1 MNLLDSLLANEPVEY
16 ELSTWDLSE
25 LLPEPSEEVIQQ
37 RITQLEEMVANFEQF
52 REELSPEMDPA
63 QLLDILGM
71 YESIVEELY
80 VLSAYGN
87 LWFSQDTQ
95 CPEALAYRNRIQ
107 QLVTQVQNRILFFS
121 LWWKS
126 LEDEEAERLLPSQ
139 ETYPDYRHFLEEMRL
154 FKPYTL
160 DEKSEQ
166 IINLKDANGINALLT
181 VYSLLTNRLEFTL
194 EVDGETKTLTRGELM
209 SYVYSPDPA
218 LRAAAYQELYR
229 VYSQEAPI
237 LAQIYVNRVRD
248 WANENVDL
256 RGFQS
261 PIAVRNLYNDIPDEA
276 VEVLLQVVRDNV
288 GVFQR
293 YFQLKARWLGMEKLR
308 RYDIYAPLA
317 SSDRTVP
324 YKEAVAAVLETFRQF
339 DEKVAQKAER
349 VFAHQHID
357 SEVRKGKRG
366 GAFCAT
372 VLPWLTPYVL
382 MSYTGKVRDVATLA
396 HELGHAVHSM
406 MAEDHSILTQHPSLP
421 LAETASVF
429 SEMLMTDRL
438 LAEEEDPLVRREI
451 LAAAV
456 DDMYATVMRQA
467 FFVLFEKEAHAAILA
482 DRSPEELNELYMA
495 NLQEQFGDSLE
506 LSPEFQ
512 HEWVSIPHI
521 YYTPFYCYAYSFGQ
535 LLVLALYRRYQRE
548 GEAFKPGYLKILSY
562 GGSARPQAILNEAGI
577 DIMDPNFWQGGFDV
591 IREMIQEL
599 EAIQI

>member
-1 MNLLDSLLANEPVEY
+1 MSVMVNEPVEY
-16 ELSTWDLSE
+16 ELSAWDLSE
-25 LLPEPSEEVIQQ
+25 LLPEPSEEEIA
-37 RITQLEEMVANFEQF
+37 RHTARLEESVAAFEQV
-52 REELSPEMDPA
+52 REELSSEMDPA
-63 QLLDILGM
+63 RLVEILGM
-71 YESIVEELY
+71 YESIVEQIY

-95 CPEALAYRNRIQ
+95 RPEALAYRNRIQ

-126 LEDEEAERLLPSQ
+126 LEDEEAERLLPSK
-139 ETYPDYRHFLEEMRL
+139 EDHPDFRHFLEEMRL

-166 IINLKDANGINALLT
+166 IINIKDANGINALLT

-218 LRAAAYQELYR
+218 MRAAAYQEVYR

-256 RGFQS
+256 RGFES
-261 PIAVRNLYNDIPDEA
+261 PIAVRNLYNDIPGEA
-276 VEVLLQVVRDNV
+276 VEVLLQVARRNV

-293 YFQLKARWLGMEKLR
+293 YFQLKARWLGVEKLR

-339 DEKVAQKAER
+339 DEEVAQKAER
-349 VFAHQHID
+349 VFAQRHID

-372 VLPWLTPYVL
+372 VLPRLTPYVL

-396 HELGHAVHSM
+396 HELGHAIHSM
-406 MAEDHSILTQHPSLP
+406 MAEEHSILTQHPSLP

-438 LAEEEDPLVRREI
+438 LAEEKDPLVRREI

-482 DRSPEELNELYMA
+482 NRSPEELNELYMA
-495 NLQEQFGDSLE
+495 NLREQFGDSLE

-562 GGSARPQAILNEAGI
+562 GGSARPQEILSEAGI
-577 DIMDPNFWQGGFDV
+577 DITDPDFWQGGFDV
-591 IREMIQEL
+591 IHEMIQEL
-599 EAIQI
+599 EAIQL